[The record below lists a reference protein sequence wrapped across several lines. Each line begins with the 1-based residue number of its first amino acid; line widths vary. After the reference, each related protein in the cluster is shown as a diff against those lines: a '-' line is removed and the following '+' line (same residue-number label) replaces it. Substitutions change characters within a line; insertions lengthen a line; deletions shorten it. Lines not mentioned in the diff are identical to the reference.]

1 MQNDELQALLLS
13 VMPQWHYWIAKP
25 FVKQVV
31 TEEVSG
37 GMFHCLQ
44 MLRANGEPMT
54 MSEIARAV
62 HCSKQ
67 QMTKTVGK
75 LIDCGFAERVPDPAD
90 RRIIRLKLTSEGNAF
105 IDRFQAL
112 CTDHCT
118 HDTGGTAG
126 ILRCAENTSPH
137 LHTPVSCGKCRP
149 PSRVSFGNREERM
162 ILCSKNYWH
171 LSGNISYRPV

>member
-112 CTDHCT
+112 SKECFAPIIARMTPEEQQEFCDALKTLHRIFT
-118 HDTGGTAG
+118 RLFH
-126 ILRCAENTSPH
+126 AENADH
-137 LHTPVSCGKCRP
+137 HQG
-149 PSRVSFGNREERM
+149 
-162 ILCSKNYWH
+162 
-171 LSGNISYRPV
+171 